1 MLKKMPNKIIIHP
14 WNAAFDI
21 FAFLFDCYVH
31 DFMPYILHDDII
43 KKKIACSNDDRLDKI
58 VHVGQ

>member
-1 MLKKMPNKIIIHP
+1 MPNKIIIHP
-14 WNAAFDI
+14 WNAAFEI

-43 KKKIACSNDDRLDKI
+43 KKKNACSNDDRLDKI
-58 VHVGQ
+58 VHLGH